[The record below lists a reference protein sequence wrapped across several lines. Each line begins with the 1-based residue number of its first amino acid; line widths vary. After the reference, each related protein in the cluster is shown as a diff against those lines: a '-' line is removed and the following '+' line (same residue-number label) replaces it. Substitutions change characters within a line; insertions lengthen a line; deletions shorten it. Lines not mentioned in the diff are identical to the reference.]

1 MAALYGERGPVVESD
16 PRALAGVLSVSRDTT
31 VIAADPVAVDQ
42 ARRQFASD
50 HAIVLKE
57 FLAPA
62 LLAWVRERVAQAQ
75 FRHKV
80 HPASGDEECMYDNDA
95 IWLLRFLLSE
105 ARVLR
110 AIESITGVEG
120 LTKCQVR
127 VYRFVPDSG
136 QRHDWHDDVGEG
148 RRLGLSINLSE
159 TTFDGGNLQVR
170 DRESGRLTADI
181 RNTGA
186 GDAAV
191 FRLGTRLQ
199 HQVLPVTGAQGRV
212 VVAGWFRAETD
223 AV

>member
-1 MAALYGERGPVVESD
+1 MESD
-16 PRALAGVLSVSRDTT
+16 PKALSGVLTVSRESTSIGANPD
-31 VIAADPVAVDQ
+31 AVER
-42 ARRQFASD
+42 ARRQFATA

-62 LLAWVRERVAQAQ
+62 LLDWVRERVAQAQ
-75 FRHKV
+75 FRLKV

-95 IWLLRFLLSE
+95 IWLLRFLLSD

-110 AIESITGVEG
+110 AVESLTGVDG

-159 TTFDGGNLQVR
+159 AMFEGGNLQVR
-170 DRESGRLTADI
+170 ERESGRTTADI

-186 GDAAV
+186 GDAAI
-191 FRLGTRLQ
+191 FMLGTRLQ

-212 VVAGWFRAETD
+212 VVAGWFRSESD

>member
-1 MAALYGERGPVVESD
+1 MESD
-16 PRALAGVLSVSRDTT
+16 PKALAGVLTVSRDMT
-31 VIAADPVAVDQ
+31 VIAADPDAVEE
-42 ARRQFASD
+42 ARRQFVSD

-57 FLAPA
+57 FLAPS
-62 LLAWVRERVAQAQ
+62 LLAWVRERVQQGQ
-75 FRHKV
+75 FRHKT
-80 HPASGDEECMYDNDA
+80 HPASGEEECMFDNDA
-95 IWLLRFLLSE
+95 IWLLRFLLSD

-110 AIESITGVEG
+110 AFESITGVEG

-159 TTFDGGNLQVR
+159 TMFEGGNLQL
-170 DRESGRLTADI
+170 RERETGLLTADI
-181 RNTGA
+181 RNTGP